1 MKKLLLLFCLSLWG
15 CETVQPLDD
24 ATTNLNL
31 WNEKKIENYSFSFKR
46 VCYCTL
52 EYVGPNQIVVKNGKI
67 STVNGA
73 PYNKEE
79 RYGVMYTI
87 PELLQVIKAN
97 IDRKPVKQTLNFNP
111 TYGYPTSV
119 FFDFSEMIADEEIG
133 YEITNF
139 KVN

>member
-15 CETVQPLDD
+15 CETVVPLDD

-31 WNEKKIENYSFSFKR
+31 WKEKKVENYSFSLKR
-46 VCYCTL
+46 ICFCPT
-52 EYVGPNQIVVKNGKI
+52 EYVGPHQIVVKNGKI

-73 PYNKEE
+73 PYNKAE

-87 PELLQVIKAN
+87 PELLQVIKEN
-97 IDRKPVKQTLNFNP
+97 IDKKPVKQTLNFNP

-119 FFDFSEMIADEEIG
+119 FFDFSEMMADEEIG
-133 YEITNF
+133 YVITDF
-139 KVN
+139 KIN

>member
-1 MKKLLLLFCLSLWG
+1 MCFC
-15 CETVQPLDD
+15 P
-24 ATTNLNL
+24 
-31 WNEKKIENYSFSFKR
+31 
-46 VCYCTL
+46 L
-52 EYVGPNQIVVKNGKI
+52 EYVGPHQIVVQNGKI
-67 STVNGA
+67 TTVNGA
-73 PYNKEE
+73 PYNKAE

-97 IDRKPVKQTLNFNP
+97 VDRKPVKQTLNFNP

-139 KVN
+139 KIN

>member
-1 MKKLLLLFCLSLWG
+1 MKKLLFLFCLSLWG

-24 ATTNLNL
+24 ASTNLNL

-46 VCYCTL
+46 VCFCPL
-52 EYVGPNQIVVKNGKI
+52 EYVGPHQIVVKNGKI

-73 PYNKEE
+73 PYNKAE

>member
-46 VCYCTL
+46 VCFCPL
-52 EYVGPNQIVVKNGKI
+52 EYVGPHQIVVKNGKI

-73 PYNKEE
+73 PYNKAE
-79 RYGVMYTI
+79 RYGVLYTI
-87 PELLQVIKAN
+87 PELLQVIKEN
-97 IDRKPVKQTLNFNP
+97 IDKKPAKQTLNFNP

-139 KVN
+139 KIN